1 LCSVVLEYSHA
12 PGGLEPGGGR
22 EVREVRVARLAPP
35 DTELH
40 GSGESYLIGSLVRG
54 IGLLGLFTPERPA
67 WSLTELVEHTGLNRT
82 TLYRFLYTLRH
93 LGLLDLDPATRRY
106 RLGPRVLHLGFNYL
120 RGLSLVERALPHLHA
135 LRDAVEES
143 AHLGV
148 LDDDAVVYIGCAEA
162 PRIMHAA
169 VSIGSRLPAYATSL
183 GRVLLAYLPAAQQE
197 ALLTRLTPQLL
208 TARTIVDREALRAV
222 LAEVRAHGYAITEG
236 EFEVGISSVAA
247 PIWGPSG
254 EVIAAL
260 NVTGPSSRL
269 TPAAIAERHLPA
281 VLAAARAISTAL
293 GAPPDRTRG

>member
-1 LCSVVLEYSHA
+1 MLASGRRGQYLQVQLDAPDEATAAQQVDEICRWLLANPVIEDYRFPLEPAPTPATTGDSLVVLGRSRILPRPRRA
-12 PGGLEPGGGR
+12 GAGGGR

-135 LRDAVEES
+135 LRDAV
-143 AHLGV
+143 
-148 LDDDAVVYIGCAEA
+148 
-162 PRIMHAA
+162 
-169 VSIGSRLPAYATSL
+169 
-183 GRVLLAYLPAAQQE
+183 
-197 ALLTRLTPQLL
+197 
-208 TARTIVDREALRAV
+208 
-222 LAEVRAHGYAITEG
+222 
-236 EFEVGISSVAA
+236 
-247 PIWGPSG
+247 
-254 EVIAAL
+254 
-260 NVTGPSSRL
+260 
-269 TPAAIAERHLPA
+269 
-281 VLAAARAISTAL
+281 
-293 GAPPDRTRG
+293 